1 MTVNGV
7 ARLKAGTATKLIL
20 NMITTLAMTNSGK
33 VLSNHMID
41 LNPSNAKL
49 RKRAIRIVGDITG
62 VDEDVARQALEN
74 SGWIVRD
81 ACDRLS

>member
-1 MTVNGV
+1 
-7 ARLKAGTATKLIL
+7 
-20 NMITTLAMTNSGK
+20 
-33 VLSNHMID
+33 MID

>member
-1 MTVNGV
+1 
-7 ARLKAGTATKLIL
+7 
-20 NMITTLAMTNSGK
+20 MTNSGK